1 MSTGVSGANRSAAFR
16 SAEPLAGVRA
26 RAGQCRDDVS
36 SSEKREAEP
45 PAPLRIQ
52 RHPASDD
59 QEGRNRI
66 TGQPYNDLLEAAA
79 VCGLFRVTALP
90 LQSHEGFSQLSQ

>member
-16 SAEPLAGVRA
+16 SAEPLAGARA

-36 SSEKREAEP
+36 SSEKREAGP
-45 PAPLRIQ
+45 AAPLRIQ

-59 QEGRNRI
+59 QEGQNRI
-66 TGQPYNDLLEAAA
+66 AELAGIKAPQEDAIIWAD
-79 VCGLFRVTALP
+79 
-90 LQSHEGFSQLSQ
+90 